1 MTARTCALGKATMIL
16 NFPQRVYKTLLCA
29 ARSPFPLFRKATSV
43 LTTLSDSHSALSDSL
58 QPKGCSLPSSSVPGI
73 LRLEWAAISS
83 SWGSSQP
90 RGQTWVSWW
99 IFYHLSHL
107 VLRRDRGNRP
117 HLESLVLSPCHHQT
131 KTWYLNLITGLIIAL
146 PNRAGASQVAQQ
158 KRIHLLMQEM
168 RVQSLGQEAPPGE
181 GNGHPL
187 PYSCLGNLMDR
198 GAWQASPHGV
208 AKESDAT

>member
-29 ARSPFPLFRKATSV
+29 ARSPFPLFRKATLV

-99 IFYHLSHL
+99 IFYHLSHP
-107 VLRRDRGNRP
+107 VLRRDR
-117 HLESLVLSPCHHQT
+117 
-131 KTWYLNLITGLIIAL
+131 
-146 PNRAGASQVAQQ
+146 QQ
-158 KRIHLLMQEM
+158 
-168 RVQSLGQEAPPGE
+168 APPGVTCSKPMSSP
-181 GNGHPL
+181 NQ
-187 PYSCLGNLMDR
+187 NLIPKLNY
-198 GAWQASPHGV
+198 WLNNSTT
-208 AKESDAT
+208 K